1 VALTK
6 LHEVLVGNPLQSV
19 IEFITRSRGEQ
30 SRHARVGGV
39 SQDVHVDLT
48 VSTPKLTVWVA
59 TVRRDPR
66 VAKVVQHVPEQGR
79 KARTVQPIA
88 MNPSVGS
95 VGGVGVVVHLSK
107 TRDRRVN
114 ISSIEQRQ
122 QTKFHINHNDKKLTR
137 FFFKARQILIWTD
150 NNLVKPC

>member
-19 IEFITRSRGEQ
+19 IEFITRSRGEP

-66 VAKVVQHVPEQGR
+66 VAKVVRHVPE
-79 KARTVQPIA
+79 
-88 MNPSVGS
+88 
-95 VGGVGVVVHLSK
+95 
-107 TRDRRVN
+107 
-114 ISSIEQRQ
+114 
-122 QTKFHINHNDKKLTR
+122 
-137 FFFKARQILIWTD
+137 
-150 NNLVKPC
+150 